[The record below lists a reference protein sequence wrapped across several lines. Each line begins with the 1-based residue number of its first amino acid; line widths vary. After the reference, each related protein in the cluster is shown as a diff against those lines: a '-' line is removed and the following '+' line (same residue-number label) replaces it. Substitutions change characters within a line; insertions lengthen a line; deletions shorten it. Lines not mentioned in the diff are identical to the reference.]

1 MGLLDGVDDARQ
13 GRVIRRGGHR
23 VLQGTCL
30 VDGAGEDFVAEGL
43 FYRQTFTGDWRLV
56 DGRATGQ
63 HFTVQA
69 DALAGAHPY
78 PRTEPNGFDI
88 LLKPAPVSL
97 QHRGRVRGHL
107 HQAADGIAR
116 TIK

>member
-1 MGLLDGVDDARQ
+1 MDDAGQ

-23 VLQGTCL
+23 VLQGTGL
-30 VDGAGEDFVAEGL
+30 IDGAGEDFVADSFFHWQAL
-43 FYRQTFTGDWRLV
+43 TSDWRLV